1 MKLFKFITLFVV
13 MGGLFMS
20 SSAFAAGEV
29 TLKAVAQE
37 EVTVIAE
44 DGTET
49 KQLVVADKVVP
60 GDVVVYTITATNTS
74 DQKVES
80 VVINDPIPVH
90 MTYVL
95 GSATNGDVKITF
107 SVDGGE
113 TFASEGELK
122 VMDESGAPR
131 AVEAKD
137 YTHIRW
143 TMVKAIPPSGEKSVS
158 FRARLN

>member
-1 MKLFKFITLFVV
+1 MKKFTLMTLFAFLA
-13 MGGLFMS
+13 GLLG
-20 SSAFAAGEV
+20 SAPALAAGEV
-29 TLKAVAQE
+29 ELKATAQE

-49 KQLVVADKVVP
+49 KALVPADKVVP
-60 GDVVVYTITATNTS
+60 GDVVVYTITAKNVS
-74 DQKVES
+74 DQPVES
-80 VVINDPIPVH
+80 IVINDPIPVH
-90 MTYVL
+90 MTYVI
-95 GSATNGDVKITF
+95 GSVTNGDTEITF

-113 TFASEGELK
+113 TFAPASELE
-122 VMDESGAPR
+122 VTDESGSPR

-143 TMVKAIPPSGEKSVS
+143 TLVKAIPPSGEKSVS